1 MRGCRTAPRIDVLQP
16 LMPQQGP
23 HCSRMPRLTGRT
35 AVREK
40 MRKPQAVDY
49 LYSYSQS
56 LTLKLS
62 VTPSASPPLP
72 ATLKLLPS
80 LSEFAFQHTH
90 TRSWEPPQVPFLHNP
105 FSPLPVAG
113 RGSPETAATLAVPAA
128 HTGLC
133 RCTSPADVLAAQPH

>member
-90 TRSWEPPQVPFLHNP
+90 THTLMGASSGPSPSQPLLTFTSRWQREPRDSCHAGCSSSTHRSV
-105 FSPLPVAG
+105 
-113 RGSPETAATLAVPAA
+113 
-128 HTGLC
+128 
-133 RCTSPADVLAAQPH
+133 